1 MRKNSIL
8 FIVVLLSFFVN
19 NIFCQ
24 ETYKP
29 SRLERKLESKEYKS
43 LYRAASNYKN
53 FDKDYKISNG
63 FKCATIGFSAIGL
76 AAYISS
82 VEKDVGINYNT
93 SRYNFEDDMESIKSS
108 QRIAYWAFGA
118 AIACEIVSIS
128 FKIRGDKKL
137 KISTHS
143 ISYNF

>member
-8 FIVVLLSFFVN
+8 LIVVLLSFFVN

-24 ETYKP
+24 EAYKP
-29 SRLERKLESKEYKS
+29 SRLERKLERKEYKS

-63 FKCATIGFSAIGL
+63 FKCAAIGFSAIGL
-76 AAYISS
+76 AAYIYS
-82 VEKDVGINYNT
+82 VEKDVGVNYNT
-93 SRYNFEDDMESIKSS
+93 SRIDTDDIESIKSS

-118 AIACEIVSIS
+118 AIACEIISIT
-128 FKIRGDKKL
+128 FKISGDKKL

>member
-8 FIVVLLSFFVN
+8 LIVVLLSFFVN

-24 ETYKP
+24 EAYKP
-29 SRLERKLESKEYKS
+29 SRLERKEYKS

-63 FKCATIGFSAIGL
+63 FKCAAIGFSAIGL
-76 AAYISS
+76 AAYIYS
-82 VEKDVGINYNT
+82 VEKDVGVNYNT
-93 SRYNFEDDMESIKSS
+93 SRIDTDDIESIKSS